1 MRTFLLRLPL
11 PLALILICLLAP
23 RTARALENITTAYT
37 VDQDWGSGF
46 TATLTVANT
55 SATQSLTDWTVSF
68 PLAGTVNSCW
78 NAVSVSSDAGTATF
92 GPSSWNGTIAPG
104 TSISIGFTA
113 TPGGLAAPTDINV
126 AGTWCADCA
135 TTTPTPTTPATG
147 DYRIDADRDGDA
159 FTLGVDEPLQVH
171 VRAGQTR
178 TFSFD
183 KTLTT
188 VTPRNPD
195 AARLVVADGTLRA
208 TGHTPGRTGLR
219 LAFTDGTT
227 LFMGLRVDNADG
239 SLPGLPGPV
248 AIGSVSE
255 DSDADLAFWRGHEPG
270 QAGTRANIRYI
281 YINGGPVSGW
291 SSWDPDRATSY
302 AKESL
307 ALGLVPFFVFYN
319 IPDGGESYFTDLSH
333 VQDASYMAAYYENL
347 RLFLSQTTAVMQGE
361 LYGVILEPDF
371 LGYMEQNSGL
381 APAAIPTADG
391 ALTDTVKRINAK
403 VRAEGG
409 NVVFGWQLNLW
420 ASPTATGARGVM
432 RRTDANDLGWTA
444 GRQTITDAAKEIA
457 AYAVSAGILESG
469 ADFVS
474 IDKYGLDAG
483 ISSPDDPDNSTWFWN
498 SDHWNNYLLFVK
510 TLGEAT
516 GKPMVLWQLP
526 VGRINATARVSVRTG
541 ERFTDLNNTSQHY
554 EDSCATFF
562 FGDTV
567 SETTALRAAYFAT
580 NTAGDTGVSR
590 DGMTVTWGEHV
601 SVLPEYGVVAALFG
615 AGVGDSTHGTGNPP
629 TDGWFFIQALQEYY
643 LAHPVAPATTPLP
656 PAPLLLLLSGQ

>member
-1 MRTFLLRLPL
+1 MRTNPLRLPL
-11 PLALILICLLAP
+11 PLALVLICLLVP
-23 RTARALENITTAYT
+23 RAACALENITTAYT
-37 VDQDWGSGF
+37 VDQDWGSGL

-68 PLAGTVNSCW
+68 PLAGTVQSCW
-78 NAVSVSSDAGTATF
+78 NAVSLSSDAGTAAF
-92 GPSSWNGTIAPG
+92 GPASWNGTIAPG
-104 TSISIGFTA
+104 ASVSIGFTA
-113 TPGGLAAPTDINV
+113 APGGLATPADIAV
-126 AGTWCADCA
+126 TGTWCAGCD
-135 TTTPTPTTPATG
+135 TTTTTTTPATG

-195 AARLVVADGTLRA
+195 AARLVVADGALRA
-208 TGHTPGRTGLR
+208 TGRAPGRTGLR
-219 LAFTDGTT
+219 LTFADGTT

-248 AIGSVSE
+248 ALGSVSE
-255 DSDADLAFWRGHEPG
+255 DSDADLAFWRGHESG
-270 QAGTRANIRYI
+270 QAGTRADIRYI

-319 IPDGGESYFTDLSH
+319 IPDGGESYYTDLSH

-347 RLFLSQTTAVMQGE
+347 SLFLSQATAVMQGE

-391 ALTDTVKRINAK
+391 TLTDTVKRINAK

-432 RRTDANDLGWTA
+432 RRTDERDLGWTA
-444 GRQTITDAAKEIA
+444 GRLTLVDAAREIA
-457 AYAVSAGILESG
+457 AYAVAAGILESG

-526 VGRINATARVSVRTG
+526 VGRINATSRVSARTG
-541 ERFTDLNNTSQHY
+541 EAFTDLDNTSQHY

-562 FGDTV
+562 FGDAFT
-567 SETTALRAAYFAT
+567 ETSTLRADYFAT
-580 NTAGDTGVSR
+580 NKAGDAGVSR
-590 DGMTVTWGEHV
+590 AGATVTWSEHI
-601 SVLPEYGVVAALFG
+601 SALPEYGVIAALFG

-629 TDGWFFIQALQEYY
+629 TDGWFFIQAVQEYS
-643 LAHPVAPATTPLP
+643 LAHPAASAVTTLPA
-656 PAPLLLLLSGQ
+656 APLLLLLSGQ